1 MSRRTLRRPV
11 SVGGVGLFSGRV
23 CRLRIGPGKPG
34 SGWRWRVG
42 GDWHQL
48 GPHHLAPLPRRSRLV
63 QGADVLLLP
72 EHAMAALVM
81 ADVDDVELDV
91 QGGEVPLMDG
101 SARPFARALGFAGL
115 DAPRAPLQVVVTW
128 RGRTVTWL
136 GGFGPAQARTFI
148 DGPAAR
154 AARAAGLFPGAR
166 PHSALVLDR
175 EARLLGG
182 RGRRLV
188 HEPAWHKLLDLL
200 GDLGPWRARGP
211 LEGRLVAHEP
221 SHDRNAALIEAALT
235 RGALRQAGERAA

>member
-1 MSRRTLRRPV
+1 MSRRTPRRPV
-11 SVGGVGLFSGRV
+11 AVGGVGLFSGRI

-63 QGADVLLLP
+63 HGTDALLLP
-72 EHAMAALVM
+72 EHVLAALGM

-91 QGGEVPLMDG
+91 RGGEVPLVDG
-101 SARPFARALGFAGL
+101 SALPFAKGLVLAGL
-115 DAPRAPLQVVVTW
+115 DAPTTGLRVEVTW
-128 RGRTVTWL
+128 RGHTVTWD
-136 GGFGPAQARTFI
+136 GGFGPARARTFI

-154 AARAAGLFPGAR
+154 AARTAGLFPGAR
-166 PHSALVLDR
+166 PHSALVLDG

-200 GDLGPWRARGP
+200 GDLGPWRAQGR

-221 SHDRNAALIEAALT
+221 SHDRNAALIEAALS
-235 RGALRQAGERAA
+235 RGALRRAGERAA